1 MKTYLTTIDGR
12 RRRVTVPENDEAM
25 LDAIAADLSPQA
37 VAIIATRSNRSR
49 QPTICRD
56 LDVERQVQWFADR
69 LIKRLGGK
77 QACARLLKELDA

>member
-37 VAIIATRSNRSR
+37 VAIIATRSIATSMSNARCSGS
-49 QPTICRD
+49 PT
-56 LDVERQVQWFADR
+56 
-69 LIKRLGGK
+69 G
-77 QACARLLKELDA
+77 